1 MKCPYAQSYKMIDRP
16 GALSVPGRSLRRKE
30 EKRIYEHGQSPGL
43 SFFSGDPGKSRDPPV
58 KEGGGSSP
66 SERGLETTSF
76 GVFGGGYR

>member
-43 SFFSGDPGKSRDPPV
+43 SFFFRGSRQKPGSPGKGGRR
-58 KEGGGSSP
+58 KLALGEGA
-66 SERGLETTSF
+66 
-76 GVFGGGYR
+76 